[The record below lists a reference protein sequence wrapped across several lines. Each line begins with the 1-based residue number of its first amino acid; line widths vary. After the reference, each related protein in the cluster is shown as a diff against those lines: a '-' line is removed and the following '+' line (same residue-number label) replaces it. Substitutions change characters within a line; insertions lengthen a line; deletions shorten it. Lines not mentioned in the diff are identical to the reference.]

1 MLHRLLL
8 AALLVILSTVWGCN
22 RHFCYVG
29 EKRQKCIPSRVV
41 SFIKT
46 DSSTSSTAVVTGL
59 ITLKDSIGK
68 SVNIYPAEGATILFI
83 PTNSYNYSAIAMTNS
98 SGKFKVEVAPNNYTI
113 QIAYLA
119 RTKLQI
125 ENVVLLGGE
134 TKDLHAE
141 LGPCY

>member
-1 MLHRLLL
+1 
-8 AALLVILSTVWGCN
+8 
-22 RHFCYVG
+22 
-29 EKRQKCIPSRVV
+29 
-41 SFIKT
+41 
-46 DSSTSSTAVVTGL
+46 
-59 ITLKDSIGK
+59 
-68 SVNIYPAEGATILFI
+68 
-83 PTNSYNYSAIAMTNS
+83 MTNS